1 MLFFRLKSFST
12 DLTTV
17 KLYRFSYLG
26 LIILFYLC
34 LVTISTNSFAV
45 VTTIP
50 KNGTE
55 YKKAL
60 TALNAYQ
67 KYFPSKVT
75 DIKYQ
80 NGDLTVLVNG
90 KLFYWAFGR
99 LLPADNRSEWSSY
112 KGYDYHHYSLK
123 LLPPTAY
130 PQSLYHYLYRVNK
143 NVGKKGN
150 GKGTLKKTKD
160 FQGEFIRELY
170 GGYTREE
177 IVNNITNVTFLG
189 KQVEVNKLIAPYLS
203 SVENDIYE
211 LAKNNKTIQTFLDNI
226 RWIGGF
232 SYRTVAGSTM
242 LSLHSYGLAIDIL
255 PDEEVEKN
263 RAIYWQWTRDNMKI
277 KRYFEVPLTK
287 RWLIPEP
294 IVAIFKNHG
303 FTYGGHWV
311 SYDNM
316 HFEFTPALLALSGVR

>member
-1 MLFFRLKSFST
+1 MSFFVDLK
-12 DLTTV
+12 TV
-17 KLYRFSYLG
+17 KLYRFSYLS
-26 LIILFYLC
+26 LAIFLYFS
-34 LVTISTNSFAV
+34 LVCVSSSSFAV
-45 VTTIP
+45 ATTIP

-60 TALNAYQ
+60 IALNAYQ

-99 LLPADNRSEWSSY
+99 LLPASNRTEWTAY
-112 KGYDYHHYSLK
+112 KGYNYHHYNLK

-130 PQSLYHYLYRVNK
+130 PKSLYQYLYRVNK

-150 GKGTLKKTKD
+150 GTGNGKGTIRKTKD

-170 GGYTREE
+170 GGYTHEE
-177 IVNNITNVTFLG
+177 IVSNITNVTFLG
-189 KQVEVNKLIAPYLS
+189 KQVEVNALIASYLQL
-203 SVENDIYE
+203 VESDIYE
-211 LAKNNKTIQTFLDNI
+211 LAKKNKTIQEFIDNI

-242 LSLHSYGLAIDIL
+242 LSMHSYGLAIDIL

-277 KRYFEVPLTK
+277 KRYFEVPLTR

-294 IVAIFKNHG
+294 IVNIFKSHG

-316 HFEFTPALLALSGVR
+316 HFEFTPALLALSGAR